1 MESFLLFPL
10 LAIILIST
18 ASSILGVFVLWKKL
32 AYFGDALS
40 HAILFGLICGAFF
53 EINQIFALMIFA
65 IIFAGAVSSLSQNR
79 YFNKGTI
86 VMILSYFCV
95 ALAIVLNDV
104 FSSGFNFTSYI
115 FGDVLTVGSTEITAL
130 TAITCSTIFYS
141 IFAFRKILLI
151 NANPDLAKISGI
163 KTERW
168 NASFLILL
176 SLTIAFSVQIVGILL
191 MTALLI
197 LPASIARIFSTSAK
211 QMMVLSLIIGITIS
225 ATSFAI
231 ANRFN
236 LTLGPTI
243 IVIFG
248 IIFFLSLIREK
259 LREKL

>member
-18 ASSILGVFVLWKKL
+18 ASSILGVFVLLKKL

-141 IFAFRKILLI
+141 
-151 NANPDLAKISGI
+151 
-163 KTERW
+163 
-168 NASFLILL
+168 
-176 SLTIAFSVQIVGILL
+176 
-191 MTALLI
+191 
-197 LPASIARIFSTSAK
+197 SAK